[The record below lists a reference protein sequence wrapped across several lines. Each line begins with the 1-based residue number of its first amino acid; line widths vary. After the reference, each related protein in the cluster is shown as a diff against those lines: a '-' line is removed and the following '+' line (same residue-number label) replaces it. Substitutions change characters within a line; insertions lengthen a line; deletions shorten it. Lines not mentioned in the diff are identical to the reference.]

1 MSYGKR
7 GVTLVEM
14 CIVLALIMIIGTM
27 VTSFCILTNNYSHT
41 VSSDRDAVESIAM
54 LEDALSKWISAFDL
68 DDYTISISSDGSHLE
83 ARKTDVAD
91 AEYTGYKFEIKDGKI
106 NGSLPGDR
114 NINYS
119 VPSIESA
126 SFEKNETYK
135 IISCDITY
143 ILKNG
148 GNETKTQMT
157 LLRYCRVAA
166 INVETNEDV
175 TPEVTE

>member
-27 VTSFCILTNNYSHT
+27 VTSFCVLTNNYSHA

-54 LEDALSKWISAFDL
+54 LEDALSKWISAFDRY
-68 DDYTISISSDGSHLE
+68 DYAISISSDGSHLE
-83 ARKTDVAD
+83 ACMNDETK
-91 AEYTGYKFEIKDGKI
+91 YTFEIKDGKI
-106 NGSLPGDR
+106 NGSLPGGR

-126 SFEKNETYK
+126 SFEKNEIYK
-135 IISCDITY
+135 IISCNITY

-148 GNETKTQMT
+148 GNETKTQMK
-157 LLRYCRVAA
+157 LLRYCRVAK
-166 INVETNEDV
+166 IDEITEDAE
-175 TPEVTE
+175 PEVTE